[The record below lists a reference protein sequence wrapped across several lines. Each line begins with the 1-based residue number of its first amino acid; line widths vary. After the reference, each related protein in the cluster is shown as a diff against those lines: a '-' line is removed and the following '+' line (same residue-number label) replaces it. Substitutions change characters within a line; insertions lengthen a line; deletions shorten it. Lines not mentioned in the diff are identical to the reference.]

1 MKPGRI
7 MIGGLAFVLVAAAGG
22 LAAFGA
28 LRRDDTERQ
37 QNLHHAYFLE
47 HAKKDPAAAK
57 LLYDSVVSTTGNE
70 ELRRMATA
78 GSARCRDRLAAENF
92 AALMPP
98 DTLVYLELKRPGRL
112 LEELASMLGLTA
124 SDMAEALARRPSV
137 NSNAPFHVPEQVV
150 ISPALFEALSR
161 FGGGA
166 VAMTAFDPDRGPT
179 AGVIVIHHGDLLL
192 VKGLLET
199 FFQFAP
205 TAEKIGDLPTF
216 GAAVPDFGRVVG
228 VLTESLAIVGTT
240 RELVDGAV
248 QRLLGRESASLA
260 AREDLAQ
267 VMIDRQNATLFSY
280 VNLQAV
286 MQVVQ
291 ANLDE
296 DDRREFAAANAI
308 CDLDSLRWATL
319 SGGAHQGKLQ
329 FQITLRLADSHRSL
343 AYNLVRLPPMSR
355 KSLKQVP
362 PEAAAIIGIGLNPAL
377 AMAVSD
383 SAMGDA
389 RAVTGLDIGRELF
402 GNIQEI
408 SAFVL
413 PGQMTQREAKAG
425 PPVMPN
431 LGFVLAVNDVAK
443 SKALWGQLL
452 TLPGMASGGEPVPPQ
467 VAKIGN
473 HDVTTFT
480 IPDLGSLYL
489 TELDGCIAIGTTRS
503 AIKSIIQT
511 EAKGASILN
520 DPTMSGIIENLPKDS
535 SIMLLAHVGRLA
547 KVAAG
552 AGDPGLAIGATQAAD
567 LCDRMVFWA
576 GLGQSPNE
584 MTLRVAMAGLPDL
597 NKALKT
603 YGPMLKAMA
612 SMAGTATKSK
622 PVKPAKTKVS
632 EAGREAEVRKLTEA
646 VLSASQKADYEKALE
661 LALRARKLS
670 DNGLTN
676 YNVACMYARL
686 NRRDEAF
693 KSLSR
698 AAELGLAGSGHDLVD
713 LLNSDSDLDTLRG
726 DPRFEAVM
734 RQAQDRSSRPRERSN
749 HRTRNPAHEL

>member
-1 MKPGRI
+1 MKTRRI
-7 MIGGLAFVLVAAAGG
+7 IISGLVFAVVAAVGG

-28 LRRDDTERQ
+28 LRRDDAEREQ
-37 QNLHHAYFLE
+37 TLHHAYFLE

-57 LLYDSVVSTTGNE
+57 MLYDSVVSTAKNE
-70 ELRRMATA
+70 ETRRMASA
-78 GSARCRDRLAAENF
+78 GSARCRDLLAAENF
-92 AALMPP
+92 ASLMPP
-98 DTLVYLELKRPGRL
+98 DTLGYVELKRPGRL
-112 LEELASMLGLTA
+112 LEELGSMLGLTGGNI
-124 SDMAEALARRPSV
+124 AEVLAKRPSV
-137 NSNAPFHVPEQVV
+137 NSTAPVHVPEQFV
-150 ISPALFEALSR
+150 ISPALFEALGR

-166 VAMTAFDPDRGPT
+166 VAVTAFDPDRGPT

-216 GAAVPDFGRVVG
+216 GAAVPDFGPVVG
-228 VLTESLAIVGTT
+228 VLTESLAIVGTS
-240 RELVDGAV
+240 RELVDGVV
-248 QRLLGRESASLA
+248 QRLLGREPASLA

-267 VMIDRQNATLFSY
+267 VMIDRQSATLFSY

-286 MQVVQ
+286 MQVVRV
-291 ANLDE
+291 NLDE
-296 DDRREFAAANAI
+296 GDRREFATANAI
-308 CDLDSLRWATL
+308 CDLDSLRWATF

-329 FQITLRLADSHRSL
+329 FQITLHLADGHRSL

-355 KSLKQVP
+355 KSLQQVP
-362 PEAAAIIGIGLNPAL
+362 PEAAAIFGIGLNPAL

-383 SAMGDA
+383 TAMGGE
-389 RAVTGLDIGRELF
+389 RAVTGLDLGRELF

-413 PGQMTQREAKAG
+413 PGQMTQREAKSG

-431 LGFVLAVNDVAK
+431 LGFVVAVNDVAK
-443 SKALWGQLL
+443 SKALWSQVL
-452 TLPGMASGGEPVPPQ
+452 TLPRVAAGGEPVPPQ
-467 VAKIGN
+467 VAKVGD

-511 EAKGASILN
+511 KAKGASILN
-520 DPTMSGIIENLPKDS
+520 DPTMSEVIENLPKDS
-535 SIMLLAHVGRLA
+535 SMMLVAHVGRLA

-584 MTLRVAMAGLPDL
+584 MTLRVAMVGLPDL

-612 SMAGTATKSK
+612 SMAGTTVKSK
-622 PVKPAKTKVS
+622 PAKAKAAANRQA
-632 EAGREAEVRKLTEA
+632 EAQKLTQA
-646 VLSASQKADYEKALE
+646 VLAASGKGDYEKALR
-661 LALRARKLS
+661 LAMKAREIS

-686 NRRDEAF
+686 DQKDQAF
-693 KSLSR
+693 KHLSR
-698 AAELGLAGSGHDLVD
+698 AAKLGTADSGHDLVE
-713 LLNSDSDLDTLRG
+713 LLKADADLDSLRD
-726 DPRFEAVM
+726 DPRFDRILQAAKKGSSPHEERATESAV
-734 RQAQDRSSRPRERSN
+734 EIG
-749 HRTRNPAHEL
+749 EL

>member
-1 MKPGRI
+1 MKTRRI
-7 MIGGLAFVLVAAAGG
+7 IISSIVFVLVAVVGG

-28 LRRDDTERQ
+28 LRRDDAERDQ
-37 QNLHHAYFLE
+37 TLHHAYFLE
-47 HAKKDPAAAK
+47 HAKKDPAAARM
-57 LLYDSVVSTTGNE
+57 LYDSVVSTAKNE
-70 ELRRMATA
+70 ETRRIASA
-78 GSARCRDRLAAENF
+78 GSARCRDLLAAENF
-92 AALMPP
+92 ASLMPP
-98 DTLVYLELKRPGRL
+98 DTLVYVELKRPGRL
-112 LEELASMLGLTA
+112 LEELASMLGLTGGN
-124 SDMAEALARRPSV
+124 MAEVLAKRPSV

-150 ISPALFEALSR
+150 VSPALFEALGR

-166 VAMTAFDPDRGPT
+166 LAMTGFDPDRGPT

-216 GAAVPDFGRVVG
+216 GAAVPEFGRVVG
-228 VLTESLAIVGTT
+228 VLTESLAIVGTS

-248 QRLLGRESASLA
+248 RRLLGREPASLA

-267 VMIDRQNATLFSY
+267 VMIDRQSATLFSY
-280 VNLQAV
+280 VNLQAA

-296 DDRREFAAANAI
+296 GDRREFAAANAI
-308 CDLDSLRWATL
+308 CDLDSLRWATF

-329 FQITLRLADSHRSL
+329 FQITLHLADGHRSL

-355 KSLKQVP
+355 ESLQQVP
-362 PEAAAIIGIGLNPAL
+362 PEAAAIFGIGLNPAL
-377 AMAVSD
+377 ATAVSD
-383 SAMGDA
+383 TAMGGE

-413 PGQMTQREAKAG
+413 PGQMSQREGQSG

-443 SKALWGQLL
+443 SKALWSQVL
-452 TLPGMASGGEPVPPQ
+452 TLPSVASGGEPVPPQ
-467 VAKIGN
+467 VAKVGD

-511 EAKGASILN
+511 KAKGASVLN

-535 SIMLLAHVGRLA
+535 SIMLVAHVGRLA

-552 AGDPGLAIGATQAAD
+552 AGDPGLTIGATQAAD

-576 GLGQSPNE
+576 GLGQAPNE
-584 MTLRVAMAGLPDL
+584 MTLHVAMAGLPDL

-612 SMAGTATKSK
+612 SMAGNTVKG
-622 PVKPAKTKVS
+622 KPAKVKATVN
-632 EAGREAEVRKLTEA
+632 RQAEVQKLTQA
-646 VLSASQKADYEKALE
+646 VLEASGKGDYEKALK
-661 LALRARKLS
+661 LAMKAREIS

-686 NRRDEAF
+686 DRKDQAL
-693 KSLSR
+693 KHLSR
-698 AAELGLAGSGHDLVD
+698 AAKLGTADSGHDLVE
-713 LLNSDSDLDTLRG
+713 LLKTDADLDSLRD
-726 DPRFEAVM
+726 DPRFDRILKAARKGLSPHEERAKESAV
-734 RQAQDRSSRPRERSN
+734 EIG
-749 HRTRNPAHEL
+749 EL